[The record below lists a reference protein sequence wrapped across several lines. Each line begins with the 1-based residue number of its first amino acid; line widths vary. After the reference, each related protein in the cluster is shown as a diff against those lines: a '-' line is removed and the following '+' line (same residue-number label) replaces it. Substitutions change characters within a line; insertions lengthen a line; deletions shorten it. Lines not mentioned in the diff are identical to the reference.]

1 MVSLY
6 EMRIDNQIYLH
17 FALCT
22 FWEKVPKNTVALFG
36 KKCPKIPLSF
46 LKKSSQKY
54 CCTTLLKKSAQKYRC
69 TFWEKVPKN
78 TVKC

>member
-22 FWEKVPKNTVALFG
+22 FWEKVPKNTVELFKKKLAKILLHYTFK
-36 KKCPKIPLSF
+36 KKCPKIPLHF
-46 LKKSSQKY
+46 LG
-54 CCTTLLKKSAQKYRC
+54 KSAQKYR
-69 TFWEKVPKN
+69 
-78 TVKC
+78 